1 MKKILAAVLLLSLAP
16 VHAATTASPSDIAG
30 ALQASAR
37 QHRPVLVDFHA
48 AWCYSCYY
56 MASHVQNGAAW
67 TALQRKA
74 IVADADA
81 DSPDGQAWMKKLR
94 VSFLP
99 TYVVLDEHGNEL
111 GRIAAEQPRKTFYS
125 RIDAILAHGNTLGA
139 LKARA
144 AKGSVDAAAEV
155 LDAYQARAE
164 GRAGLGWFDTLP
176 ASLRKRASRDAR
188 VNLALERLAL
198 AEAEA
203 AKDMPA
209 VIASA
214 RKVLAGDI
222 GCDRPYVLDDLLEAS
237 KTLPEAQR
245 RPLLAAQRQPLDR
258 YLDSRIFVAAPTC
271 ADQRS
276 AVLASA
282 DLDAALG
289 DHVAESAVLDR
300 AIRLDRQ
307 RLGDDLA
314 SDRNLADVL
323 RVYLERA
330 GRTVELDHYLQQLI
344 VAYPDDY
351 VYAYRYGRRLLEA
364 GKPAQAL
371 PWLEK
376 AAGKAYGANRLAVA
390 GVRVKALKALH
401 RQADA
406 EKVVADA
413 LKQNGPWFPKQAAR
427 LKASLG

>member
-1 MKKILAAVLLLSLAP
+1 
-16 VHAATTASPSDIAG
+16 
-30 ALQASAR
+30 
-37 QHRPVLVDFHA
+37 
-48 AWCYSCYY
+48 
-56 MASHVQNGAAW
+56 
-67 TALQRKA
+67 
-74 IVADADA
+74 
-81 DSPDGQAWMKKLR
+81 
-94 VSFLP
+94 
-99 TYVVLDEHGNEL
+99 
-111 GRIAAEQPRKTFYS
+111 
-125 RIDAILAHGNTLGA
+125 
-139 LKARA
+139 
-144 AKGSVDAAAEV
+144 
-155 LDAYQARAE
+155 
-164 GRAGLGWFDTLP
+164 
-176 ASLRKRASRDAR
+176 
-188 VNLALERLAL
+188 
-198 AEAEA
+198 
-203 AKDMPA
+203 

-330 GRTVELDHYLQQLI
+330 GRTAELDHYLQQLI